1 MIKKISIPILFGMLL
16 LASSAKAEVIFLICK
31 WDNGRIEGVKT
42 LTKGEPGTR
51 DVDIKL
57 DLNKKKVINGA
68 LTSIP
73 DEIENA
79 SFTDS
84 YINWTEKSFFDINLG
99 KRVGKLQFRS
109 RLDLNRSSGL
119 LREVFYDY
127 LNNVQIT
134 SYYYCTREN
143 KKF

>member
-57 DLNKKKVINGA
+57 DLNKKK
-68 LTSIP
+68 
-73 DEIENA
+73 
-79 SFTDS
+79 
-84 YINWTEKSFFDINLG
+84 
-99 KRVGKLQFRS
+99 
-109 RLDLNRSSGL
+109 L
-119 LREVFYDY
+119 LMER
-127 LNNVQIT
+127 
-134 SYYYCTREN
+134 
-143 KKF
+143 

>member
-1 MIKKISIPILFGMLL
+1 MQSLIIFILSGILL
-16 LASSAKAEVIFLICK
+16 LGSEAKAEVIFLNCK

-51 DVDIKL
+51 DVNIKL
-57 DLNKKKVINGA
+57 DLNKKKVINGV
-68 LTSIP
+68 LTIFA

-79 SFTDS
+79 FFTDN
-84 YINWTEKSFFDINLG
+84 YINWNEKSFFDTKLG
-99 KRVGKLQFRS
+99 KRVEKLQFRS

-119 LREVFYDY
+119 LKEVYYDY
-127 LNNVQIT
+127 LDNIQFT
-134 SYYYCTREN
+134 SYYYCTKEN

>member
-1 MIKKISIPILFGMLL
+1 MKQIIIIIVSVMLL
-16 LASSAKAEVIFLICK
+16 LASGAKAEIIFLNCK

-51 DVDIKL
+51 DVNIKL
-57 DLNKKKVINGA
+57 DLNKKKVINGVS
-68 LTSIP
+68 TIIP

-79 SFTDS
+79 FFTDN
-84 YINWTEKSFFDINLG
+84 YISWNEKSFFDTKLG
-99 KRVGKLQFRS
+99 KRVEKLQFRS

-119 LREVFYDY
+119 LKEVYYDY
-127 LNNVQIT
+127 LDNIQFT
-134 SYYYCTREN
+134 SYYYCTKEN

>member
-1 MIKKISIPILFGMLL
+1 MQRIILFILSGMLL
-16 LASSAKAEVIFLICK
+16 LASGAKAEVIFLNCK

-51 DVDIKL
+51 DVNIKL
-57 DLNKKKVINGA
+57 DLNKKKVINGV
-68 LTSIP
+68 LTIIP

-79 SFTDS
+79 FFTDN
-84 YINWTEKSFFDINLG
+84 YISWNEKSFFDTKLG
-99 KRVGKLQFRS
+99 KRVEKLQFRS

-119 LREVFYDY
+119 LKEVYYDY
-127 LNNVQIT
+127 LDNIQIT
-134 SYYYCTREN
+134 SYYYCTKEN

>member
-1 MIKKISIPILFGMLL
+1 MSIILL
-16 LASSAKAEVIFLICK
+16 LGSGAKAEVIFLNCK

-51 DVDIKL
+51 DVNIKL
-57 DLNKKKVINGA
+57 DLNKKKVINGV
-68 LTSIP
+68 LTIFA

-79 SFTDS
+79 FFTDN
-84 YINWTEKSFFDINLG
+84 YINWNEKSFFNLSVG
-99 KRVGKLQFRS
+99 KRVEKLQFRS

-119 LREVFYDY
+119 LKEVYNDY
-127 LNNVQIT
+127 LDNTQIT
-134 SYYYCTREN
+134 SYYYCTKEN